1 MNTLDRYAEFEV
13 DGKKYKLL
21 MTLKSILNCEKE
33 LANGNL
39 ITTMAALKVQP
50 LSLGDAYAIM
60 KWGLF
65 GAGECKKE
73 EEVDEMFAACLE
85 GPGIA
90 TIQQV
95 ALEAIVKSGFAGK
108 NVAAALQ

>member
-1 MNTLDRYAEFEV
+1 MNTIDRYAEFEV
-13 DGKKYKLL
+13 AGKKYKLL

-39 ITTMAALKVQP
+39 ITTMAALKEQP

-60 KWGLF
+60 KWGLY
-65 GAGECKKE
+65 GAGECKNE
-73 EEVDEMFAACLE
+73 EEVDEIFAAWME

-90 TIQQV
+90 AIQEV
-95 ALEAIVKSGFAGK
+95 ALKAIVKSGFAGK
-108 NVAAALQ
+108 NVAAAL

>member
-1 MNTLDRYAEFEV
+1 MNTIDRYAEFEV

-21 MTLKSILNCEKE
+21 MTLKSILGCEKE

-60 KWGLF
+60 KWGLY

-73 EEVDEMFAACLE
+73 EEVDAIFMECME
-85 GPGIA
+85 GPGLPL
-90 TIQQV
+90 IQQV
-95 ALEAIVKSGFAGK
+95 TLEAIVKSGFAGK
-108 NVAAALQ
+108 NVAAALR

>member
-1 MNTLDRYAEFEV
+1 MNTIDRFAEIVVGE
-13 DGKKYKLL
+13 KKYKLL
-21 MTLKSILNCEKE
+21 LTIKSILMCEKE

-50 LSLGDAYAIM
+50 LCVGDAYAIM
-60 KWGLF
+60 KWGLL
-65 GAGECKKE
+65 GSGECKKE
-73 EEVDEMFAACLE
+73 EEIDKIFMECLE
-85 GPGIA
+85 GPGLPA
-90 TIQQV
+90 IQQA